1 MIIFLC
7 VIAAVFIVIVAG
19 TASDGFHDK
28 THLYLSA
35 VMCFLI
41 FGCGYF
47 VGALL

>member
-7 VIAAVFIVIVAG
+7 IIAAVFIVIVAG
-19 TASDGFHDK
+19 TASDGFNDK
-28 THLYLSA
+28 THMHLSA
-35 VMCFLI
+35 LICFLI